1 MYSVVCIVYFVILII
16 KLTCSIEEPL
26 CGNAIKSLLLFLLF
40 LFLYNLVRNE
50 IKRET
55 VACGSDESRKIEKE
69 VGRLILL
76 TNGII

>member
-1 MYSVVCIVYFVILII
+1 MIRMIYR
-16 KLTCSIEEPL
+16 
-26 CGNAIKSLLLFLLF
+26 AF

-69 VGRLILL
+69 VGRLLL